1 MWPSTYSFGYN
12 SMDVGPKR
20 DLVGELERA
29 FRLNH
34 PDIHFGLYYCLWEFE
49 NPIWLKD
56 LANKKTTRYT
66 IRQLQNTT
74 RIGFLD
80 INTHI
85 CTYIQHSTIQ

>member
-20 DLVGELERA
+20 DIVGELERA

-56 LANKKTTRYT
+56 LANKKTTRYA

-74 RIGFLD
+74 RVMSD
-80 INTHI
+80 IYTHI